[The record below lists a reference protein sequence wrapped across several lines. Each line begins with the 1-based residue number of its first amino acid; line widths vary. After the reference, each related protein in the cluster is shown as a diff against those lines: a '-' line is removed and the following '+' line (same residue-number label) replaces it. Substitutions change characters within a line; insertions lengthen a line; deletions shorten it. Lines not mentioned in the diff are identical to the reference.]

1 MCDNIAMKLL
11 KIAALMAVVLST
23 SGCSKMFWPFS
34 ELSSSSGGRD
44 AQPERVV
51 EPTLKFSI
59 ALGGVYPGRD
69 ELVIYDAA
77 GNERTFA
84 EGTFECNVGS
94 DMITLEPRPDFSSVA
109 AGGGAK
115 IVPQKAGVTSI
126 ECFENGSN
134 VGGIYEVT
142 VPPQE
147 LVQILIAEAGQQIIS
162 EATLDESVEDS
173 VVTLASE
180 SPTASA
186 LGAVIRNRINMMN
199 DEDDTSL
206 FEVDQETYD
215 SATPASYYT
224 ATILATG
231 QFSPTD
237 PASDA
242 NAAYVSAASRSTIDE
257 DLLVAYDQSVLT
269 AAQIFNGDISDPTGN
284 AFGFRT
290 PDPDEWT
297 AIQNAF
303 NARAEIPAESGFTDA
318 TFPALAPIQ
327 LLILNS
333 VATFDDARP
342 TFIFARERPDSAV
355 AITDVP

>member
-1 MCDNIAMKLL
+1 MCDKMLIKVL
-11 KIAALMAVVLST
+11 KIPALMAVVLFT
-23 SGCSKMFWPFS
+23 SGCSNMLWPFDQFGS
-34 ELSSSSGGRD
+34 GSGGRD
-44 AQPERVV
+44 SQPERVV

-69 ELVIYDAA
+69 ELVIYDTA

-84 EGTFECNVGS
+84 DGTFECNVGS
-94 DMITLEPRPDFSSVA
+94 DMITLTARPGFSSIA

-147 LVQILIAEAGQQIIS
+147 LIQILIAEAGQQIIS
-162 EATLDESVEDS
+162 EATLDESVEGS

-180 SPTASA
+180 SPTAEA

-206 FEVDQETYD
+206 FEVDQEAYD

-231 QFSPTD
+231 QFSPTN

-242 NAAYVSAASRSTIDE
+242 HAAYVSAASRDTVDE
-257 DLLVAYDQSVLT
+257 DLLVAYDQAVLT

-284 AFGFRT
+284 SFGFRT
-290 PDPDEWT
+290 PDPDEWY

-303 NARAEIPAESGFTDA
+303 NAGAEIPPESGFNNA

-333 VATFDDARP
+333 VAVFDDHRP
-342 TFIFARERPDSAV
+342 TFIFARERPDGAV